1 MNIFAVD
8 KDPRIAAEMLCD
20 KHVVKMILESAQ
32 ILSTVHRQYGSD
44 DDILYKAT
52 HTKHPSTV
60 WAGKCRENYSWLYQH
75 FKSLADEYTY
85 RYDKQHLS
93 YTKLSD
99 ILAMPPK
106 DMEFSNEH
114 TLPTPAMPDECK
126 IDNDI
131 VKSYR
136 LYYNMYKSGIA
147 VWTKRP
153 VPSWF
158 TH

>member
-60 WAGKCRENYSWLYQH
+60 WAGKCRENYAWLYQH
-75 FKSLADEYTY
+75 FKSLADEYTF

-93 YTKLSD
+93 YTKLKD
-99 ILAMPPK
+99 ILAIAPK
-106 DMEFSNEH
+106 DMQFSNEH

-126 IDNDI
+126 IDDD
-131 VKSYR
+131 VVSSYR
-136 LYYNMYKSGIA
+136 LYYNKYKSGIA
-147 VWTKRP
+147 VWTKRQ

-158 TH
+158 TK